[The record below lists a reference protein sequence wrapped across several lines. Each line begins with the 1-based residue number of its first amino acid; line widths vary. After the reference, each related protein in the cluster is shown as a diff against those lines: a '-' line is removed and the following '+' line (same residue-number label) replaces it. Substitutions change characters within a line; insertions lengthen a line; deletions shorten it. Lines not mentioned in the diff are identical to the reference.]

1 MYRYIAKPNSKYESM
16 VQSTSLHINIRLT
29 VILRLIFRFLLFTGL
44 KFLKETTHVTGKRF
58 DHEKAQCQKTLKST
72 KKKRKED
79 EGSKCVKGTNI
90 HLQVKGLSKYLIIK
104 YYAILYRL
112 NIIIFCVQSVFYN
125 NVDI

>member
-1 MYRYIAKPNSKYESM
+1 MDFYCSLTWNSWKK
-16 VQSTSLHINIRLT
+16 QI
-29 VILRLIFRFLLFTGL
+29 
-44 KFLKETTHVTGKRF
+44 HVTGKRF

-125 NVDI
+125 NVDIWIPSGIIVHGAGD

>member
-1 MYRYIAKPNSKYESM
+1 M
-16 VQSTSLHINIRLT
+16 VQTTSLDRNIRLT
-29 VILRLIFRFLLFTGL
+29 VILRLIFGFLLFTGL
-44 KFLKETTHVTGKRF
+44 KFLQETTHVTGKRF

-90 HLQVKGLSKYLIIK
+90 HLQVKGLLKYLIIK